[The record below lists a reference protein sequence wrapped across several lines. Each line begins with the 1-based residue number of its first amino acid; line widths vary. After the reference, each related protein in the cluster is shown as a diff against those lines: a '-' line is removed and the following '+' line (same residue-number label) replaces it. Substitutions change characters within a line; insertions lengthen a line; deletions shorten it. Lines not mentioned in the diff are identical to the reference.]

1 MKIVFSLLTRL
12 KLKKSHFLTIL
23 ALVTFGCA
31 TKPKP
36 RPDKAK
42 AESAFERLE
51 KDILGIKQ
59 SEAGGIDEVLNDP
72 DISKREIESFDKPG
86 WVTVK
91 EIKTFDGT
99 TSPDEARNTLLQIL
113 RNKAVKKKVG
123 TEVEIVSLLTDVM
136 VSDNNDALEKTAW
149 SGFFKSTVSGLI
161 TDENFEDRIIPLDDG
176 FKMELSLNA
185 YVQPVVGQRDPSYY
199 VDASLDSDMLK
210 HGDEIKLSVRTS
222 KDSYMYVLNLM
233 ADNNAMLV
241 YPNEFMRDNLIRA
254 GNQITIP
261 DEKYDGKLKLK
272 VGLSPGESFMSESI
286 YVVCTRDKV
295 PMLHN
300 LPKVNEQPIV
310 ISKDSKS
317 FLELQHWLSKIPLNR
332 RIEKALMYHVSK

>member
-1 MKIVFSLLTRL
+1 MKIIFSSLTRL
-12 KLKKSHFLTIL
+12 QIKKSHFLTIL
-23 ALVTFGCA
+23 ALVTFGCT
-31 TKPKP
+31 TKPIP

-51 KDILGIKQ
+51 KDILGTKQ
-59 SEAGGIDEVLNDP
+59 SEVGGIDEVLNDP
-72 DISKREIESFDKPG
+72 DVSIGEIESFDKPG
-86 WVTVK
+86 WVTV
-91 EIKTFDGT
+91 EETKTFDGT

-136 VSDNNDALEKTAW
+136 VSDNNDGLEKTAW

-199 VDASLDSDMLK
+199 LDAFLESDMLK
-210 HGDEIKLSVRTS
+210 HGEEIKMSIRVS
-222 KDSYMYVLNLM
+222 KDSYVYVLNLM
-233 ADNNAMLV
+233 SDDNALLI
-241 YPNEFMRDNLIRA
+241 YPNEFMRDNLVRA
-254 GNQITIP
+254 GNQLTIP
-261 DEKYDGKLKLK
+261 GEKYDGKLKLK

-286 YVVCTRDKV
+286 YVVCTKDKV

-300 LPKVNEQPIV
+300 LPKVGKQPII
-310 ISKDSKS
+310 ISKESKS
-317 FLELQHWLSKIPLNR
+317 FLELQYWLSKIPLDR
-332 RIEKALMYHVSK
+332 RIEKALIYHVSK